1 MLFISDVHHGLVS
14 LKNLP
19 NTKEPIV
26 ILGDLINWI
35 DYRNGEGIAQ
45 DVFGKD
51 IVVRLIQL
59 RKDHNFEER
68 KKLWSSMF
76 EKDQEEVQLKL
87 EQAIYRQYQEVF
99 KTLKNY
105 EVLIIPGNVDSEKII
120 KETMTNNVNYVDGKV
135 INYKHFKIGF
145 AGGGVPT
152 PINARGEISEEV
164 FSLKLKQLGE
174 VDIICTHAPPY
185 VKELITDVITN
196 KKRTR
201 VGKLKENIPMKKNLN
216 ILYSEMSINLK
227 PSKWR
232 LGTTDCLNVGYFR
245 ANSNYLELASLI
257 A

>member
-1 MLFISDVHHGLVS
+1 MLFISDVHHGLDS
-14 LKNLP
+14 LKTLP

-45 DVFGKD
+45 DVFGKE
-51 IVVRLIQL
+51 IVSQLVQL
-59 RKDHNFEER
+59 RKDHNFIER

-76 EKDQEEVQLKL
+76 EKDKENVQAKL
-87 EQAIYRQYQEVF
+87 EHAIYRQYQDVF
-99 KTLKNY
+99 NALLNY

-120 KETMTNNVNYVDGKV
+120 KETMTSNVNYIDGKV
-135 INYKHFKIGF
+135 ISYKHFKIGF

-152 PINARGEISEEV
+152 PVNARGEISEEA

-196 KKRTR
+196 KKEQ
-201 VGKLKENIPMKKNLN
+201 GWESLKDYILENKPK
-216 ILYSEMSINLK
+216 YSLFGDVHQPQASN
-227 PSKWR
+227 WR
-232 LGTTDCLNVGYFR
+232 LGNTECINVGYFR
-245 ANSNYLELASLI
+245 ANSNYLELSSLVS
-257 A
+257 

>member
-59 RKDHNFEER
+59 RKDHNFQER

-196 KKRTR
+196 KKEQ
-201 VGKLKENIPMKKNLN
+201 GWESLKDYILEKKPK
-216 ILYSEMSINLK
+216 YSIFGDVHQ
-227 PSKWR
+227 PQASKWR